1 MKKEEF
7 RQALREK
14 LSRVSLQERK
24 TWSDTNLFMWWL
36 TAKAGDSYL
45 TWERCSGDVWQHV
58 PGMCSDL
65 IGQNA
70 N

>member
-7 RQALREK
+7 RQALRDK
-14 LSRVSLQERK
+14 LSRVSLQERM
-24 TWSDTNLFMWWL
+24 TWNDTNLFRWWL
-36 TAKAGDSYL
+36 AAKAGDSYL

-65 IGQNA
+65 IWQNA
-70 N
+70 S